1 MASITKLVNSVDVNS
16 KKFESIV
23 HDLVNNDDVPFDNQE
38 VDNIQ
43 NAIIKKV
50 NLRINQ
56 GGCNFLFILDR
67 LLPTCSKDTFL
78 KHGLFWI
85 SSAMEVLENVHSS
98 MQNLTLAC
106 KVLGVLV
113 ERCKQIPELHKQ
125 ISMQYVK
132 QLVNILSSLRPDA
145 KYGAIYYLMAVLLYH
160 YPEVCERFQ
169 KQIRKMILL
178 QIDSMQ
184 ENMVNASARCYLLLS
199 KVTERS
205 FKLPPSKSMYTVL
218 TYSEVL
224 LCNNLHTIM
233 DELFSELV
241 ELESVDIWGK
251 LELPDI
257 SNKDI
262 VQYYNGQRQRF
273 SNLCTYLSIM
283 LRGYE
288 ERNSVLPHDILGL
301 LCRGLAIT
309 PLNLKDKVSCKEQ
322 MLYIILPKMHI
333 SLLTVLDAFING
345 FAQELIPYG
354 TTILYLFQHTLEWTS
369 TILENQI
376 TFSNSKP
383 FRNVRIHTYKCLCS
397 WLMNVGSLSGIEKIT
412 NECVISILKDVT
424 PERDCIL
431 LSMQQKTQNLS
442 KRTIKRSKR
451 SQCEN
456 NPVLNNGESSIK
468 SGCLDAD
475 LCREALIVLQ
485 NILSSGSILLKQMF
499 YQTVQNVIISLL
511 YNLYLSSTEQNFYK
525 AHTVCR
531 LELFKVLKALQMYP
545 HVTLAFPIQYC
556 LEISQMAALDIDLS
570 IAQEAKFALAELE
583 KIIHPAAPTLRLSRR
598 QESDNEFENEM
609 EKVTNIDKLDKR
621 SRTSLKKVF
630 FEEKEC
636 SDSEDAIQSVSKRPK
651 ITAIEI
657 IQNETDIQPLEKN
670 DSIDINKSKI
680 DDNLYK
686 EIEEEE
692 TKNVLQNKIQH
703 KNQSQLNI
711 DAVANVTIESRMEC
725 ELVTEEQLLEE
736 QLLEKQLLEK
746 QFLLEK
752 QLLEKQLLEKQL
764 LEEQLLEEQHTEEQN
779 HEQSDIITYTSENK
793 TVNKSPEIDGKEQKF
808 SQDSSEKWENIGPK
822 IINSLNLLQKNE
834 IK

>member
-16 KKFESIV
+16 KEFESIV
-23 HDLVNNDDVPFDNQE
+23 HDLMVNNDDVPFDNQE
-38 VDNIQ
+38 IDNIQ

-67 LLPTCSKDTFL
+67 LLPTCSKDTFS

-145 KYGAIYYLMAVLLYH
+145 KSGAVYYLMAVLLYH

-241 ELESVDIWGK
+241 ELESVDIWDK

-309 PLNLKDKVSCKEQ
+309 PLNLKNKISCNEQ

-333 SLLTVLDAFING
+333 SLFTVLDAFING

-354 TTILYLFQHTLEWTS
+354 TTILHLFQHTLEWTS

-456 NPVLNNGESSIK
+456 NPVLNNGESSTK

-609 EKVTNIDKLDKR
+609 EKVTNIDKLDKSNDKLDR
-621 SRTSLKKVF
+621 SRTSFEVF

-636 SDSEDAIQSVSKRPK
+636 SDSEDAIQSKRPK

-670 DSIDINKSKI
+670 NSIDINKSKV

-703 KNQSQLNI
+703 KNQNQLNI
-711 DAVANVTIESRMEC
+711 DAVANVTIESRME
-725 ELVTEEQLLEE
+725 LVTEE
-736 QLLEKQLLEK
+736 QLLEKQLLE
-746 QFLLEK
+746 E
-752 QLLEKQLLEKQL
+752 QLLEKQL
-764 LEEQLLEEQHTEEQN
+764 LEEQLLEEQHMEEQN
-779 HEQSDIITYTSENK
+779 HEQSDIITYTSDENK
-793 TVNKSPEIDGKEQKF
+793 TVKKSPEIDGKEQKF

-822 IINSLNLLQKNE
+822 IINSLNLLQNVKSLND
-834 IK
+834 